1 MEEEATLDPSL
12 LEAASASAS
21 AKAAGDPNH
30 GWQKVTYAKRQR
42 RPQPPPA
49 NDRSNGVPDRS
60 HVFASLEQKALERR
74 RAIES
79 ASTVTEATAARST
92 PATAAS
98 DVGDDDSGAEAPPGA
113 HEKGTEAAKK
123 VKQKKPK
130 VTVAEAAAKI
140 DAEDLGVFLVEI
152 SASYESQQNIQLM
165 RFADYFARSF
175 ASVSASQFPWVKMF
189 KESPVNKIADVPL
202 CHVSDSIYKISADWI
217 AEKSPE
223 CVGDFILWCLDGI
236 ISDMASQQATV
247 KGSKRH
253 VPQAPSKA
261 QGDSVIG
268 MYLWAHYLLPM
279 VCGKSSVN
287 PQSRDLVLQ
296 LVERI
301 LSGPKARPILLN
313 GAVRKGERLIPPAA
327 LDLLMRNT
335 FPASTARVKAT
346 ERFEAIYP
354 TLKELALAGSPGTKT
369 TKQASQQLLPLTIQ
383 AIQESNSELAKE
395 ATDIFI
401 WCLIQNAECYRQWEK
416 LHLEN
421 VDASVAVLRKLT
433 NEWKDYADKISLGTL
448 RETMNHLRAKN
459 EEALS
464 GDASISKQ
472 ASIKDADK
480 YCKSIFDGFLLLPV
494 AAACL
499 VLVER
504 ILIPIVAS
512 FNCRNHGLG
521 CFTRNAERRSDARG
535 PLMLGI
541 AVAGTVI
548 GESHS
553 IVPRATS
560 GAAPC
565 KPSKWLITESN
576 ESLGADYVFAMATL
590 SSLSSASVRS
600 VCGF

>member
-1 MEEEATLDPSL
+1 M
-12 LEAASASAS
+12 
-21 AKAAGDPNH
+21 
-30 GWQKVTYAKRQR
+30 
-42 RPQPPPA
+42 
-49 NDRSNGVPDRS
+49 
-60 HVFASLEQKALERR
+60 
-74 RAIES
+74 
-79 ASTVTEATAARST
+79 
-92 PATAAS
+92 
-98 DVGDDDSGAEAPPGA
+98 
-113 HEKGTEAAKK
+113 
-123 VKQKKPK
+123 KQKKPK
-130 VTVAEAAAKI
+130 VTVAEAAANI

-261 QGDSVIG
+261 QVAIFVVLAMALRRKPDILISLLPKIRDNPKYQGQEKLPIIVWAIAQSSQGDTVIG

-313 GAVRKGERLIPPAA
+313 GVVRKGERLIPPAA
-327 LDLLMRNT
+327 LDLLMRNA

-448 RETMNHLRAKN
+448 RETINHLRAKN

-464 GDASISKQ
+464 GDVSISKQ

-480 YCKSIFDGFLLLPV
+480 YCKV
-494 AAACL
+494 
-499 VLVER
+499 VLR
-504 ILIPIVAS
+504 KSAS
-512 FNCRNHGLG
+512 
-521 CFTRNAERRSDARG
+521 RSYFSKFG
-535 PLMLGI
+535 VVLMLMI
-541 AVAGTVI
+541 AI
-548 GESHS
+548 
-553 IVPRATS
+553 
-560 GAAPC
+560 C
-565 KPSKWLITESN
+565 F
-576 ESLGADYVFAMATL
+576 SLFPNMKLLAWKKLNSVFQ
-590 SSLSSASVRS
+590 
-600 VCGF
+600 FQ

>member
-1 MEEEATLDPSL
+1 MEEEATIDPSL

-21 AKAAGDPNH
+21 AKAAGDPYH

-49 NDRSNGVPDRS
+49 NDRSNEVPDRS

-79 ASTVTEATAARST
+79 DSTVTEATAARST

-130 VTVAEAAAKI
+130 VTVAEAAANI

-261 QGDSVIG
+261 QVAIFVVLAMALRRKPDILISLLPKIRDNPKYQGQEKLPIIVWAIAQSSQGDTVIG

-296 LVERI
+296 LVERL

-313 GAVRKGERLIPPAA
+313 GAVRKGERLIPPVA
-327 LDLLMRNT
+327 LDLLMRNA

-383 AIQESNSELAKE
+383 AIQESNSELTKE

-448 RETMNHLRAKN
+448 RETINHLRAKN

-464 GDASISKQ
+464 GDVGISKQ

-480 YCKSIFDGFLLLPV
+480 YCKV
-494 AAACL
+494 
-499 VLVER
+499 VLR
-504 ILIPIVAS
+504 KSAS
-512 FNCRNHGLG
+512 RS
-521 CFTRNAERRSDARG
+521 CFTKFG
-535 PLMLGI
+535 VVLMLMI
-541 AVAGTVI
+541 AI
-548 GESHS
+548 
-553 IVPRATS
+553 
-560 GAAPC
+560 C
-565 KPSKWLITESN
+565 F
-576 ESLGADYVFAMATL
+576 SLFPNMKLLAWKKLNSVFQ
-590 SSLSSASVRS
+590 
-600 VCGF
+600 FQ

>member
-1 MEEEATLDPSL
+1 MEEEATIDPSL

-21 AKAAGDPNH
+21 AKAAGDPYH

-49 NDRSNGVPDRS
+49 NDRSNEVPDRS

-130 VTVAEAAAKI
+130 VTVAEAAANI

-261 QGDSVIG
+261 QVAIFVVLAMALRRKPDILISLLPKIRDNPKYQGQEKLPIIVWAIAQSSQGDTVIG

-296 LVERI
+296 LVERL

-313 GAVRKGERLIPPAA
+313 GAVRKGERLIPPVA
-327 LDLLMRNT
+327 LDLLMRNA

-448 RETMNHLRAKN
+448 RETINHLRAKN

-464 GDASISKQ
+464 GDVSISKQ

-480 YCKSIFDGFLLLPV
+480 YCKV
-494 AAACL
+494 
-499 VLVER
+499 VLR
-504 ILIPIVAS
+504 KSAS
-512 FNCRNHGLG
+512 
-521 CFTRNAERRSDARG
+521 RSYFSKFG
-535 PLMLGI
+535 VVLMLMI
-541 AVAGTVI
+541 AI
-548 GESHS
+548 
-553 IVPRATS
+553 
-560 GAAPC
+560 C
-565 KPSKWLITESN
+565 F
-576 ESLGADYVFAMATL
+576 SLFPNMKLLAWKKLNSVFQ
-590 SSLSSASVRS
+590 
-600 VCGF
+600 FQ

>member
-1 MEEEATLDPSL
+1 MEEEATIDPSL

-21 AKAAGDPNH
+21 AKAAGDPYH

-49 NDRSNGVPDRS
+49 NDRSNEVPDRS

-130 VTVAEAAAKI
+130 VTVAEAAANI

-236 ISDMASQQATV
+236 ISDMASQQATI

-261 QGDSVIG
+261 QVAIFVVLAMALRRKPDILISLLPKIRDNPKYQGQEKLPIIVWAIAQSSQGDTVIG

-287 PQSRDLVLQ
+287 PQSRELVLQ
-296 LVERI
+296 LVERL

-313 GAVRKGERLIPPAA
+313 GAVRKGERLIPPVA
-327 LDLLMRNT
+327 LDLLMRNA

-448 RETMNHLRAKN
+448 RETINHLRAKN

-464 GDASISKQ
+464 GDVSISKQ

-480 YCKSIFDGFLLLPV
+480 YCKV
-494 AAACL
+494 
-499 VLVER
+499 VLR
-504 ILIPIVAS
+504 KSAS
-512 FNCRNHGLG
+512 
-521 CFTRNAERRSDARG
+521 RSYFSKFG
-535 PLMLGI
+535 VVLMLMI
-541 AVAGTVI
+541 AI
-548 GESHS
+548 
-553 IVPRATS
+553 
-560 GAAPC
+560 C
-565 KPSKWLITESN
+565 F
-576 ESLGADYVFAMATL
+576 SLFPNMKLLAWKKLNSVFQ
-590 SSLSSASVRS
+590 
-600 VCGF
+600 FQ

>member
-261 QGDSVIG
+261 QVAIFVVLAVALRRKPDTLISLFPKIMDNPKYQGQEKLPIIVWAIAQSSQGDSVIG

-480 YCKSIFDGFLLLPV
+480 YCKV
-494 AAACL
+494 
-499 VLVER
+499 VLR
-504 ILIPIVAS
+504 KSAS
-512 FNCRNHGLG
+512 
-521 CFTRNAERRSDARG
+521 RSSCTKFG
-535 PLMLGI
+535 VVLMLVI
-541 AVAGTVI
+541 AICFPLFPNMKLLAWKKLN
-548 GESHS
+548 
-553 IVPRATS
+553 A
-560 GAAPC
+560 
-565 KPSKWLITESN
+565 
-576 ESLGADYVFAMATL
+576 VFQ
-590 SSLSSASVRS
+590 
-600 VCGF
+600 FQ

>member
-1 MEEEATLDPSL
+1 MEEEATIDPSL
-12 LEAASASAS
+12 LEAAS

-30 GWQKVTYAKRQR
+30 GWQKVTYSKRQR

-49 NDRSNGVPDRS
+49 NDHSNEVPDRS

-98 DVGDDDSGAEAPPGA
+98 DVGDDDSGAEAPPEA

-130 VTVAEAAAKI
+130 VTVAEAAANI

-261 QGDSVIG
+261 QVAIFVVLAMALRRKPDILISLLPKIRDNLKFQGQEKLPIIVWAIAQSSLGDTVIG

-313 GAVRKGERLIPPAA
+313 GVVRKGERLIPPAA
-327 LDLLMRNT
+327 LDLLMRNA

-369 TKQASQQLLPLTIQ
+369 TKQASQQLLPRTIQ
-383 AIQESNSELAKE
+383 AIQEGNSELAKE

-448 RETMNHLRAKN
+448 RETINHLRAKN

-464 GDASISKQ
+464 GDMGISKQ

-480 YCKSIFDGFLLLPV
+480 YCKV
-494 AAACL
+494 
-499 VLVER
+499 
-504 ILIPIVAS
+504 ILRKSAS
-512 FNCRNHGLG
+512 RS
-521 CFTRNAERRSDARG
+521 CFTKFG
-535 PLMLGI
+535 VVLMLMI
-541 AVAGTVI
+541 AI
-548 GESHS
+548 
-553 IVPRATS
+553 
-560 GAAPC
+560 C
-565 KPSKWLITESN
+565 F
-576 ESLGADYVFAMATL
+576 SLFPNMKLLAWKKLNSVFQ
-590 SSLSSASVRS
+590 
-600 VCGF
+600 FQ

>member
-1 MEEEATLDPSL
+1 MEEEATIDPSL

-21 AKAAGDPNH
+21 AKAAGDPYH

-49 NDRSNGVPDRS
+49 NDRSNEVPDRS

-79 ASTVTEATAARST
+79 DSTVTEATAARST

-130 VTVAEAAAKI
+130 VTVAEAAANI

-261 QGDSVIG
+261 QVAIFVVLAMALRRKPDILISLLPKIRDNPKYQGQEKLPIIVWAIAQGDTVIG

-296 LVERI
+296 LVERL

-313 GAVRKGERLIPPAA
+313 GAVRKGERLIPPVA
-327 LDLLMRNT
+327 LDLLMRNA

-383 AIQESNSELAKE
+383 AIQESNSELTKE

-448 RETMNHLRAKN
+448 RETINHLRAKN

-464 GDASISKQ
+464 GDVGISKQ

-480 YCKSIFDGFLLLPV
+480 YCKV
-494 AAACL
+494 
-499 VLVER
+499 VLR
-504 ILIPIVAS
+504 KSAS
-512 FNCRNHGLG
+512 RS
-521 CFTRNAERRSDARG
+521 CFTKFG
-535 PLMLGI
+535 VVLMLMI
-541 AVAGTVI
+541 AI
-548 GESHS
+548 
-553 IVPRATS
+553 
-560 GAAPC
+560 C
-565 KPSKWLITESN
+565 F
-576 ESLGADYVFAMATL
+576 SLFPNMKLLAWKKLNSVFQ
-590 SSLSSASVRS
+590 
-600 VCGF
+600 FQ

>member
-261 QGDSVIG
+261 QVAIFVVLAVALRRKPDTLISLFPKIMDNPKYQGQEKLPIIVWAIAQSSQGDSVIG

-354 TLKELALAGSPGTKT
+354 TLKELALAGSSGTKT

-464 GDASISKQ
+464 GDASIGKQ

-480 YCKSIFDGFLLLPV
+480 YCKV
-494 AAACL
+494 
-499 VLVER
+499 VLR
-504 ILIPIVAS
+504 KSAS
-512 FNCRNHGLG
+512 
-521 CFTRNAERRSDARG
+521 RSSCTKFG
-535 PLMLGI
+535 VVLMLVI
-541 AVAGTVI
+541 AI
-548 GESHS
+548 
-553 IVPRATS
+553 
-560 GAAPC
+560 C
-565 KPSKWLITESN
+565 F
-576 ESLGADYVFAMATL
+576 SLFPNMKLLAWKKLNAVFQ
-590 SSLSSASVRS
+590 
-600 VCGF
+600 FQ

>member
-1 MEEEATLDPSL
+1 MEEEATIDPSL

-74 RAIES
+74 RVIES

-92 PATAAS
+92 PATADS
-98 DVGDDDSGAEAPPGA
+98 DVGDDDSGGEAPPGA

-261 QGDSVIG
+261 QVAIFVVLAMALRRKPDILISLLPKIRDNTKYQGQEKLPIIVWAIAQSSQGDTVIG

-327 LDLLMRNT
+327 LDLLMRNA

-383 AIQESNSELAKE
+383 AMQESNSELAKE

-448 RETMNHLRAKN
+448 RETINHLRAKN

-464 GDASISKQ
+464 GDVSISKQ

-480 YCKSIFDGFLLLPV
+480 YCKV
-494 AAACL
+494 
-499 VLVER
+499 VLR
-504 ILIPIVAS
+504 KSAS
-512 FNCRNHGLG
+512 RS
-521 CFTRNAERRSDARG
+521 CFTKFG
-535 PLMLGI
+535 VVLMLMI
-541 AVAGTVI
+541 AI
-548 GESHS
+548 
-553 IVPRATS
+553 
-560 GAAPC
+560 C
-565 KPSKWLITESN
+565 F
-576 ESLGADYVFAMATL
+576 SLFPNMKLLAWKKLNSVFQL
-590 SSLSSASVRS
+590 Q
-600 VCGF
+600 

>member
-1 MEEEATLDPSL
+1 MEEEATIDPSL

-21 AKAAGDPNH
+21 AKAAGDPYH

-49 NDRSNGVPDRS
+49 NDRSNEVPDRS

-130 VTVAEAAAKI
+130 VTVAEAAANI

-261 QGDSVIG
+261 QVAIFVVLAMALRRKPDILISLLPKIRDNPKYQGQEKLPIIVWAIAQSSQGDTVIG

-296 LVERI
+296 LVERL

-313 GAVRKGERLIPPAA
+313 GAVRKGERLIPPVA
-327 LDLLMRNT
+327 LDLLMRNA

-448 RETMNHLRAKN
+448 RETINHLRAKN

-464 GDASISKQ
+464 GDVSISKQ

-480 YCKSIFDGFLLLPV
+480 YCKV
-494 AAACL
+494 
-499 VLVER
+499 VLR
-504 ILIPIVAS
+504 KSAS
-512 FNCRNHGLG
+512 RS
-521 CFTRNAERRSDARG
+521 CFSKFG
-535 PLMLGI
+535 VVLMLMI
-541 AVAGTVI
+541 AI
-548 GESHS
+548 
-553 IVPRATS
+553 
-560 GAAPC
+560 C
-565 KPSKWLITESN
+565 F
-576 ESLGADYVFAMATL
+576 SLFPNMKLLAWKKLNSVFQ
-590 SSLSSASVRS
+590 
-600 VCGF
+600 FQ